1 MVPEPLQVGQR
12 LDQMLAQAL
21 PAFSRSRLQS
31 LLRAGCVRCGA
42 IPVAD
47 PSRRVKPDERYTLE
61 VPPAAPAQPTAEA
74 IPLEILFEDEHLI
87 VVVKP
92 AGLVVHP
99 APGHA
104 EGTLVNALL
113 AHCGGS
119 LSGIG
124 GVQRPGI
131 VHRLDREV
139 SGVLVVAKH
148 DRAHIGLSGQFT
160 VHSVRRVYEGLVWGC
175 PRLAHGTVEA
185 AIGRHGQDRLRQA
198 VVRAGGKRAVTHW
211 RRLAT
216 AGTTAARLE
225 LRLETGRTH
234 QIRVHLAHLGHPL
247 IGDRLYGRGRTP
259 PALAREAVSG
269 LDRILLHARE
279 LVFRHP
285 ITGQELGFTAPTPT
299 ILDHILAL
307 LGGQPTLER

>member
-1 MVPEPLQVGQR
+1 MSASA
-12 LDQMLAQAL
+12 LDRMLADAL

-31 LLRAGCVRCGA
+31 LLRAGCVRCGGV
-42 IPVAD
+42 PVAD
-47 PSRRVKPDERYTLE
+47 ASRRVKPDERYTVE
-61 VPPAAPAQPTAEA
+61 VPPAVPARPSAEA
-74 IPLEILFEDEHLI
+74 MPLEILFEDEHLI

-99 APGHA
+99 APGHDS
-104 EGTLVNALL
+104 GTLVNALL

-160 VHSVRRVYEGLVWGC
+160 VHSVRRLYEGVVWGC
-175 PRLAHGTVEA
+175 PRLAQGSVDA
-185 AIGRHGQDRLRQA
+185 AVGRHPRDRLRQA
-198 VVRAGGKRAVTHW
+198 VVRVGGKRAVTHW
-211 RRLAT
+211 RRLES
-216 AGTTAARLE
+216 AGTSASRLE

-247 IGDRLYGRGRTP
+247 IGDGLYGRGRNP
-259 PALAREAVSG
+259 PAPVREAVGG

-279 LVFRHP
+279 LGFRHP
-285 ITGQELGFTAPTPT
+285 ITGQEVGFTAASPA
-299 ILDHILAL
+299 ILDHFLAL
-307 LGGQPTLER
+307 LGGRPRVEG